1 MTLALYGN
9 PGSARRL
16 LLLGLLAVLV
26 AMIAGVATFTAA
38 FAHNTS
44 YSSTRQCDESWSATG
59 TYHGGSQERLIVL
72 SDVVIN
78 GDAFATSG
86 WNTESPLSFSTTV
99 PAGVTFVSPPSGT
112 TLHYWKG
119 TYNGNRTI
127 FSRSSGAGT
136 FVGGPSNWGGKIQ
149 LYRVGTGT
157 NAGKWVTDG
166 AADNVTEPDRP
177 SSCDRTIR
185 VRKVVQGSG
194 APAQTFSYTISPAGI
209 IDTDSTSDSFDN
221 HDVPKTDAQT
231 VTETEALAGGWS
243 FVKYT
248 LKSGTQSSC
257 SGSGWSDQGT
267 VQGDGVS
274 IPANTSDYTFCI
286 YNQYTDPSVIILSDS
301 ACIIDNNVQFA
312 QFHFLIPN
320 HVNQG
325 AGGTLSG
332 TYNDGA
338 GQTFG
343 PINEDTSPSNGHPD
357 WTFTLPFGTGPS
369 VQLLTALSSNGYTWP
384 ATGAGHDEWDTV
396 SKTACQPVVI
406 EPGIEKVAADPDYSG
421 GYAHCSSRST
431 NAANSDPVEVKN
443 RR

>member
-1 MTLALYGN
+1 MEIQAA
-9 PGSARRL
+9 PGGL

-209 IDTDSTSDSFDN
+209 SDLSPLPTPSTITTYRRTSHRPSRR
-221 HDVPKTDAQT
+221 PKRSRAAGASSNTPSS
-231 VTETEALAGGWS
+231 LARRAAAAAAAGAIRERS
-243 FVKYT
+243 RATSV
-248 LKSGTQSSC
+248 QSRRTPC
-257 SGSGWSDQGT
+257 
-267 VQGDGVS
+267 
-274 IPANTSDYTFCI
+274 DYTGL
-286 YNQYTDPSVIILSDS
+286 YLQQYTDPTSSSSATS
-301 ACIIDNNVQFA
+301 ACIIDNNVQYA